1 MIREAAMERFAQCF
15 SELPDPRAG
24 NALHDLT
31 ELMFIAL
38 MATLCGATTC
48 TDMALFARMK
58 AYLWRDVLAL
68 KHGLPSHDTFSRV
81 FRMLDPAAFEGAFR
95 RFMQAFAEGAKIK
108 LPKGVI
114 ALDGKALRRG
124 YERGKS
130 HMPPIMVTA
139 WAAQTR
145 MALANVL
152 APNNNEVAAALQLLP
167 LLQLKGC
174 VVTADALHCHRAMAK
189 AIVERSGD
197 YVLAVKDN
205 QPALFAAA
213 KAAIKAAAHEER
225 KSARTANA
233 NHGRKEERKAVVAPA
248 VEMAQKH
255 DLPGVKAVARITSKR
270 GADKTVQRYF
280 LMSRRYSPKEVL
292 RIVRSH
298 WSIENGLHW
307 PLDVILDEDLA
318 RNRKDNA
325 PANLAVLRRLALNV
339 ARAHP
344 DNTTSL
350 RGKLKRA
357 GWNDAFLFELIA
369 HMR

>member
-1 MIREAAMERFAQCF
+1 MKGFAECF
-15 SELPDPRAG
+15 SDLPDPRAD

-31 ELMFIAL
+31 EILFIAL
-38 MATLCGATTC
+38 LATLSGATAC
-48 TDMALFARMK
+48 TDMALFARLK
-58 AYLWRDVLAL
+58 AYLWQDVLVL
-68 KHGLPSHDTFSRV
+68 ENGLPSHDTFSRV
-81 FRMLDPAAFEGAFR
+81 FRMLDPAAFEKAFQ
-95 RFMQAFAEGAKIK
+95 RFMKAFAQGAKIK
-108 LPKGVI
+108 PPKGVI

-130 HMPPIMVTA
+130 HMPPVMVTA

-152 APNNNEVAAALQLLP
+152 APNNNEAAGALQLLE

-189 AIVERSGD
+189 AIVARGGD

-205 QPALFAAA
+205 QPALLADA
-213 KAAIKAAAHEER
+213 KAAIRAAAR
-225 KSARTANA
+225 KGKASRTTADA
-233 NHGRKEERKAVVAPA
+233 AHGRKEKRKALVAP
-248 VEMAQKH
+248 VNDMAQKH
-255 DLPGVKAVARITSKR
+255 DFPGLKAVARITSKR
-270 GADKTVQRYF
+270 GNDKTVERYF
-280 LMSRRYSPKEVL
+280 LMSKAYSPRDVL
-292 RIVRSH
+292 GIVRTH
-298 WSIENGLHW
+298 WTIENGLHW
-307 PLDVILDEDLA
+307 PLDVVLDEDLA

-344 DNTTSL
+344 DTTSL
-350 RGKLKRA
+350 RAKLKRA
-357 GWNDAFLFELIA
+357 GWNDAFLFELLG